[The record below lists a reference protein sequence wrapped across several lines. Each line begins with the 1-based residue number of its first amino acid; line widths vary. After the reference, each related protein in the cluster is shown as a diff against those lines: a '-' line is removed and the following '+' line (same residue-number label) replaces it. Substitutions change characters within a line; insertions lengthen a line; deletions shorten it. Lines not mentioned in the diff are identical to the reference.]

1 MVINAR
7 GGFERG
13 QHRFHR
19 HHWRRRPAVSVV
31 MSRPDARTVSRTAI
45 DVGGRTMALRYES
58 LDEPAPLMERRIA
71 CDE

>member
-1 MVINAR
+1 
-7 GGFERG
+7 
-13 QHRFHR
+13 
-19 HHWRRRPAVSVV
+19 